1 MLHAG
6 KPAAG
11 SAVPTEL
18 TGGGRIGAVLRLGQA
33 QGQSAPAN
41 AGGTGKQV
49 SMPQLTSSQLPSQQ
63 IHCPMMGE

>member
-1 MLHAG
+1 MAAHKVTFLPLQQQEVCMLHAG

-41 AGGTGKQV
+41 AGGTGK
-49 SMPQLTSSQLPSQQ
+49 
-63 IHCPMMGE
+63 